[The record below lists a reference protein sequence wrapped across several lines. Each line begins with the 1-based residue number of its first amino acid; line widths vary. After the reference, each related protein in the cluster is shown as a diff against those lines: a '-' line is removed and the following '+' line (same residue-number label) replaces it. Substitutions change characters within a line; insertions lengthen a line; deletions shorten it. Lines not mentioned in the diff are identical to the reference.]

1 MHLQRL
7 VVAAVAL
14 PLLYLYITKLSSVYF
29 LLLLSLVSALGQA
42 EFYSMYKTRKELAI
56 WGIVSGLLLMSS
68 LYLSRYSVIDM
79 SGYSINGIFFMLS
92 FVLMASARLFLIKEP
107 SASLSDLAP
116 AIIGFLYVPNLMSA
130 QWYLRLQG
138 AEWIIFLYGCVWA
151 SDSLA
156 FYVGTNLGK
165 RKLYPSVSPNKTVEG
180 AVGSVAGGIIAAL
193 ILGRLLLT
201 KSPDASLA
209 AMGAVIGLVTIA
221 GDLVESMFK
230 RDAGVKDSGSIVPG
244 HGGILD
250 KLDGSLYAGPA
261 LYWMTLVL

>member
-1 MHLQRL
+1 MHLKRL
-7 VVAAVAL
+7 AVAAVAL
-14 PLLYLYITKLSSVYF
+14 PLLYLYITKLSPVFF
-29 LLLLSLVSALGQA
+29 LLLLALVSALGQA
-42 EFYSMYKTRKELAI
+42 EFYSMYKTKKELAF

-68 LYLSRYSVIDM
+68 LYLSRYSALDM
-79 SGYSINGIFFMLS
+79 SGHSVNGIFFMLS
-92 FVLMASARLFLIKEP
+92 FVLMASARLFLISDP

-116 AIIGFLYVPNLMSA
+116 AITGFLYVPNLMSA

-156 FYVGTNLGK
+156 YYAGTGIGK

-180 AVGSVAGGIIAAL
+180 AVGSVAGGIVAAL
-193 ILGRLLLT
+193 VLGGVLT
-201 KSPDASLA
+201 KCPYTSLA
-209 AMGAVIGLVTIA
+209 AMGAVIGLITIA